1 MSPFTYYVFAQLQFY
16 IIGFMSHRLPLDPK
30 LHGGKLGLLT
40 ITLQRRASESTQ
52 EIREAV
58 AGEPLMA

>member
-1 MSPFTYYVFAQLQFY
+1 
-16 IIGFMSHRLPLDPK
+16 MSHHLPLDPK
-30 LHGGKLGLLT
+30 LHGGQLGLLT
-40 ITLQRRASESTQ
+40 ITLQCRAVESTQ